1 MTRRKD
7 ATATRQALLD
17 AARELFTGKGFDRTT
32 VRDIAARAGVNQA
45 LLFRYFGSK
54 EELLG
59 RVLAEPGA
67 ALLADVPRERL
78 LGELLR
84 RVLSSEPGAD
94 RESGKD
100 SMLMLAMTGPGP
112 AAETLRREVAEPYTE
127 ALAALTDEPDARVR
141 AELTLAWVLG
151 LSLTMN
157 MPGGSALADAD
168 PATVRALVLQAM
180 STLLEHSDTR

>member
-1 MTRRKD
+1 MTRPRD
-7 ATATRQALLD
+7 AAATRQALLD

-32 VRDIAARAGVNQA
+32 VRDIAALAGVNQA

-84 RVLSSEPGAD
+84 RVLSSGP
-94 RESGKD
+94 GKD

-112 AAETLRREVAEPYTE
+112 AAETLRREVSEPYTE

-157 MPGGSALADAD
+157 MPGGSALAEAD
-168 PATVRALVLQAM
+168 PTAVRALVLQAM
-180 STLLEHSDTR
+180 STLLEHTDAH